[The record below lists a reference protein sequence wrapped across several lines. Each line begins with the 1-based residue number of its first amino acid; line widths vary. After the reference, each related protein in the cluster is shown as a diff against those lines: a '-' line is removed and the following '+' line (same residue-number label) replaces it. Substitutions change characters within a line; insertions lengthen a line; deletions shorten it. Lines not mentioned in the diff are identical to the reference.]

1 MASGLG
7 QGSVRAGEDDS
18 SRSMGV
24 VRERAAACL
33 GRDWGLLLKSKTEE
47 TGVVGEGVIE

>member
-7 QGSVRAGEDDS
+7 LGSVRAGDDDN

-33 GRDWGLLLKSKTEE
+33 RRDWDLLLRSKTDEA
-47 TGVVGEGVIE
+47 GVVGEGVIG